1 MFLFAKFL
9 QFIKLLFDFM
19 NVVLTIRKNFSVNSF
34 KIINI
39 TNFDAADLI
48 LMITK
53 YDESFGF
60 YFINEL
66 MYFFVYLMT
75 PDADLLFFCMVYY
88 FDENFDKNHPR
99 KFELKLVYFYNVNH
113 TTKTNKG
120 ASVLNGILEL
130 N

>member
-19 NVVLTIRKNFSVNSF
+19 NVVFTIRKHFSINSF

-53 YDESFGF
+53 YKERFGF
-60 YFINEL
+60 YFINEF
-66 MYFFVYLMT
+66 MYFFVYSAT

-88 FDENFDKNHPR
+88 FDENFDKNPPR
-99 KFELKLVYFYNVNH
+99 KFELKLVNVYNVNH
-113 TTKTNKG
+113 TTKTRK
-120 ASVLNGILEL
+120 LLL
-130 N
+130 

>member
-1 MFLFAKFL
+1 MFLLAKFL
-9 QFIKLLFDFM
+9 QLIKLLFDFM
-19 NVVLTIRKNFSVNSF
+19 NIVLTIRKHFSVNSF

-53 YDESFGF
+53 YNERFAF

-66 MYFFVYLMT
+66 MYFFVYLVT
-75 PDADLLFFCMVYY
+75 PDADLLFFCMAYY

-99 KFELKLVYFYNVNH
+99 NSN
-113 TTKTNKG
+113 
-120 ASVLNGILEL
+120 
-130 N
+130 

>member
-19 NVVLTIRKNFSVNSF
+19 NVVLTIRKHFSVNSF

-39 TNFDAADLI
+39 TNFNAADLI

-53 YDESFGF
+53 YNECFVF
-60 YFINEL
+60 NFINEL
-66 MYFFVYLMT
+66 MYFFVYLVT

-99 KFELKLVYFYNVNH
+99 KFELKLVNVYNVNH
-113 TTKTNKG
+113 TTKTRK
-120 ASVLNGILEL
+120 LLL
-130 N
+130 

>member
-19 NVVLTIRKNFSVNSF
+19 DGVLTIRKHFPVNSF

-39 TNFDAADLI
+39 TKFYAADLI

-53 YDESFGF
+53 YNERFGF

-66 MYFFVYLMT
+66 MHLSST
-75 PDADLLFFCMVYY
+75 W
-88 FDENFDKNHPR
+88 
-99 KFELKLVYFYNVNH
+99 
-113 TTKTNKG
+113 
-120 ASVLNGILEL
+120 
-130 N
+130 

>member
-1 MFLFAKFL
+1 MLLFAKFL

-19 NVVLTIRKNFSVNSF
+19 NVVLTIRKHFSVNSF

-39 TNFDAADLI
+39 TKFDAADPI

-53 YDESFGF
+53 YNERFGF

-66 MYFFVYLMT
+66 MYFFVYLVT

-88 FDENFDKNHPR
+88 FDGNFDRITLGNS
-99 KFELKLVYFYNVNH
+99 N
-113 TTKTNKG
+113 
-120 ASVLNGILEL
+120 
-130 N
+130 

>member
-19 NVVLTIRKNFSVNSF
+19 NVVLTIRKHFSVNSF

-39 TNFDAADLI
+39 TNFNAADLI

-53 YDESFGF
+53 YNECFGF

-66 MYFFVYLMT
+66 MYFFVYLVT
-75 PDADLLFFCMVYY
+75 PDADLLFFCIVYY

-99 KFELKLVYFYNVNH
+99 KFELKLANVY
-113 TTKTNKG
+113 NKEG
-120 ASVLNGILEL
+120 QLNEL
-130 N
+130 VSFSPEHLRV